1 MKQLYTALIYQPL
14 LNLLVFFY
22 QYIPGNDI
30 GVAIVALTIV
40 VKIVLYPLSLQS
52 IRSQKALQT
61 LQPKLEELKQKHADN
76 KEALAL
82 ATMQLYK
89 SEKINPLSSCL
100 PLLVQLPFFFALFQV
115 FQKGLKNEDLNLLY
129 PFMSRPDA
137 INPVSFGVIDLAG
150 TSIVLAVL
158 AGLSQFVQSKML
170 VHTPQPKV
178 AGAKD
183 ESMTAIM
190 NKQMLYMMPLMTIFI
205 GSRLPA
211 GLSFYWLVSTLLT
224 ILQQWFMFRNKDEKI
239 ANISQNK

>member
-1 MKQLYTALIYQPL
+1 MKQLYTSLIYQPL

-22 QYIPGNDI
+22 HYIPGNDI

-61 LQPKLEELKQKHADN
+61 LQPKLEELKQKHGDN

-211 GLSFYWLVSTLLT
+211 GLSLYWLVSTLLT
-224 ILQQWFMFRNKDEKI
+224 ILQQWYMFRKKDNEMAKV
-239 ANISQNK
+239 SQN